1 MQYNTKKFAEI
12 TNETV
17 KKDAT
22 AQLHQKQ
29 CEKSRHM
36 QHHGVFVFARLLSFS
51 FRIYVQNLKRNF
63 LVENR
68 YGREQKRSVTEV

>member
-29 CEKSRHM
+29 CEKSRLM

-51 FRIYVQNLKRNF
+51 LDFFRFRLEFMFKI
-63 LVENR
+63 
-68 YGREQKRSVTEV
+68 